1 MYRNAHVQRTRWDA
15 QNDRM
20 DQRQKEWNDRKM
32 CAWLVN
38 ECMNGTKC
46 EMSKTSPWRALLE
59 RVLSTLFYMD
69 YGEKPR
75 THHAHMHPVCS
86 GTSSQSWRSG
96 DITRKLGHFNVISP
110 NQKIKKKK
118 KKTSLPLLKGAFR
131 RTSPLIHP
139 AQGTPSLN
147 MSKDYCTTAGTG
159 GRFPPKIPNAW
170 GEKQTW
176 DGWPLSCKHRRLT
189 PPIPYFGWSK
199 SKSGFFCNHQCF
211 GSELTWR

>member
-1 MYRNAHVQRTRWDA
+1 MEDDSSIRTRRFLAVPQGEGRRGETGRLALIMYLKFMYRNAHVQRTRWDA

-118 KKTSLPLLKGAFR
+118 KKNP
-131 RTSPLIHP
+131 H
-139 AQGTPSLN
+139 
-147 MSKDYCTTAGTG
+147 Y
-159 GRFPPKIPNAW
+159 
-170 GEKQTW
+170 
-176 DGWPLSCKHRRLT
+176 H
-189 PPIPYFGWSK
+189 Y
-199 SKSGFFCNHQCF
+199 
-211 GSELTWR
+211 